1 MPNLRRA
8 LQTHPCVLLLKGRYP
23 QTHMAGMTGLELCLY
38 DGRSRKARVADADRL
53 INPPASKAQTP

>member
-1 MPNLRRA
+1 
-8 LQTHPCVLLLKGRYP
+8 
-23 QTHMAGMTGLELCLY
+23 MAGMTGLELCLY